1 MNGGGGGMIRIPQK
15 IGEVRKVGEAWKRRE
30 DLLELYMSADDPA
43 LIEVLTKKIR
53 DLQVYIDN
61 VREH

>member
-1 MNGGGGGMIRIPQK
+1 MSWGMIQIPHR
-15 IGEVRKVGEAWKRRE
+15 IGEVRELVEACKKRD

-53 DLQVYIDN
+53 DLQAYIDN